1 MYKYGPRLYYFIVYA
16 QSSSTGTL
24 LNLILLFE
32 VDLIPQLC
40 LYTGIVGYSWCFA
53 LLERN
58 QYLLELT
65 TYFGIE
71 EVLVEK

>member
-1 MYKYGPRLYYFIVYA
+1 MYKYGPKLYYFIVYA

-40 LYTGIVGYSWCFA
+40 LNTGVGRLFVVFC
-53 LLERN
+53 
-58 QYLLELT
+58 T
-65 TYFGIE
+65 FGE
-71 EVLVEK
+71 ESVST